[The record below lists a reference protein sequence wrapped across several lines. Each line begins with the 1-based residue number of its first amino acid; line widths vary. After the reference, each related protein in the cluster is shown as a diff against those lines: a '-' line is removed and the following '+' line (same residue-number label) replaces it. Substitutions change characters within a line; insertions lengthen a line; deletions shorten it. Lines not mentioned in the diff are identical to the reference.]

1 MKIALFWAGFYY
13 AIVNFLVFM
22 FSDPGTPAIKDGQYY
37 LHTHGQWIRNI
48 TEQEYHHYKAATIR
62 GFSGHWVAFYG
73 LAAAVLYP
81 FKRNLK
87 LQSVQST

>member
-1 MKIALFWAGFYY
+1 M
-13 AIVNFLVFM
+13 
-22 FSDPGTPAIKDGQYY
+22 
-37 LHTHGQWIRNI
+37 RNI

-87 LQSVQST
+87 LQSVAER